1 MNATKPPSYNVIPFQ
16 NMYNHISPS
25 DLENI
30 METMDDMGYLS
41 EKGMQFRHEFWE
53 LFIKD

>member
-1 MNATKPPSYNVIPFQ
+1 MNATKPPSDNLISFIRQYNF
-16 NMYNHISPS
+16 ISPS

-30 METMDDMGYLS
+30 METMDGMGYLS